1 MIKTSKH
8 FIHFIHYTRDKL
20 CGCMKD
26 SHITLDHYWVQLL
39 SLDLEK
45 SVSWCWSTLTLHS
58 FVRYN
63 GGTEFLSLQVQL
75 EFWLRVR
82 HKHKHAVRPK
92 KRKTKPVVFLTWYN
106 LETRPSR
113 AWTQQTT
120 WGWNTAGEYMKDSLQ
135 FKDKL
140 SRLFL
145 LNWTSTEAVS
155 LCAAVTWRFTGN
167 KSGYRSTK

>member
-1 MIKTSKH
+1 
-8 FIHFIHYTRDKL
+8 
-20 CGCMKD
+20 MKD